1 MNSDYSISVRSIT
14 KVFAG
19 VKALDNVS
27 IDVVSGKVHGL
38 IGANGAGKS
47 TLIKILAGVYHPDE
61 GQILI
66 DGNEVKITDPATS
79 TALGLS
85 FIHQDLHLVEHFNVM
100 QNMLMGEK
108 KIQSLVLLIGRN
120 LLRKYKKYLN

>member
-38 IGANGAGKS
+38 IGANG
-47 TLIKILAGVYHPDE
+47 V
-61 GQILI
+61 
-66 DGNEVKITDPATS
+66 EVHTNKNS
-79 TALGLS
+79 CRSLS
-85 FIHQDLHLVEHFNVM
+85 S
-100 QNMLMGEK
+100 G
-108 KIQSLVLLIGRN
+108 
-120 LLRKYKKYLN
+120 